1 MREYLKNT
9 LTPLGNCLEN
19 RYDKRQGEWKK
30 QRKKYGFDERQTW
43 NLSTTMIELLYERV
57 MMFKEVSFVDLDL
70 HKIIIDNEERSQ
82 SEWINI
88 IIGLCENYLMEDDT
102 GEAVDLIML
111 SKELEVRIWEIW
123 SKISWHM
130 WW

>member
-1 MREYLKNT
+1 MRDYLKNM
-9 LTPLGNCLEN
+9 PNPYGNCLEPT
-19 RYDKRQGEWKK
+19 YDKRQGKWKRE
-30 QRKKYGFDERQTW
+30 RKKYGFDERQTW

-57 MMFKEVSFVDLDL
+57 MMFKEISFVDLDF
-70 HKIIIDNEERSQ
+70 HRIIIDNEEKTQ

-88 IIGLCENYLMEDDT
+88 IIGLCENYLVEDDT
-102 GEAVDLIML
+102 DETD
-111 SKELEVRIWEIW
+111 ELEVRIWEIW